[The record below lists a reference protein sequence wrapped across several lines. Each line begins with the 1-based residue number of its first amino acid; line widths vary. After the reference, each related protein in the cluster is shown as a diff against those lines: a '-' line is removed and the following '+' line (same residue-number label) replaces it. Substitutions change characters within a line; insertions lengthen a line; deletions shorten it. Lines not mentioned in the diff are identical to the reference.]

1 MLLDLSWRL
10 WRHDGRKLRDST
22 YRPLS
27 RIVHSAAWISFRN
40 SVLAYNV
47 IISQRTGS
55 TGVAINFTRGKSEW
69 SARSLYWSLV
79 KQLCSATMPP
89 QSPCFLGRRHKIE
102 ETILGEI
109 SHLLTVILLYE
120 TARGSATVCNACCR
134 DLS

>member
-27 RIVHSAAWISFRN
+27 RIIQSAAWISFRN
-40 SVLAYNV
+40 SALAYNV
-47 IISQRTGS
+47 NISQRTNS
-55 TGVAINFTRGKSEW
+55 NGVAISFTRGKSEW

-89 QSPCFLGRRHKIE
+89 QSPYFLDRRHKIE
-102 ETILGEI
+102 KTIFGEI
-109 SHLLTVILLYE
+109 SHLLTVMLLYD
-120 TARGSATVCNACCR
+120 TSRGSATVCNTCCL
-134 DLS
+134 DLW